1 VPGRTLEMTGKSP
14 LGSVSL
20 GAVPLRLEQ
29 WYAETHPTFT
39 RTPPMTAIRSRAV
52 AFASVL
58 ALAACSQAPE
68 PSKAS
73 EQASATNASSGAAAG
88 GHGEGIAWIKDD
100 VDGAFVRAR
109 ADHKPLFL
117 YWGAVWCPPC
127 NQVKATLF
135 NRQDF
140 IDRSSHFVPVYI
152 DGDSAGAQKLGERFK
167 VVGYPTMIL
176 FNPEGR
182 EIMRLPGEA
191 DPDAYMQLL
200 ALGMNGARPVKETL
214 HAALAP
220 REKAAK
226 LSPDDWR
233 MLAYYSW
240 VTDEQQLMPEKE
252 VAPTL
257 KRLAQTCPG
266 DQKETAARL
275 HLKALAAAAT
285 AKDAKPAADAE
296 AIGQLTAVLADPK
309 LTRENFDALT
319 EYADK
324 IAGYV
329 TEPKSAERARLVTEW
344 SSGLDRLIAD
354 TTLSTADRLV
364 AVGAKV
370 ALARL
375 DGNTKPLSP
384 ALEKTVR
391 DQVARADDETKDPY
405 ARQAVIDAAADAF
418 IQAGLLDDAE
428 KLLRAELKRSH
439 APYYFMVDLA
449 EVAKKRGDNT
459 AALDWYAQSYAAA
472 KGPATR
478 VQWGTR
484 YVSAITELKPQDAA
498 GVERAAQAV
507 VAELEP
513 VPDTF
518 YDRNLRALERMGRK
532 LNEWGKQGDQKA
544 ALERI
549 RARMDEVC
557 AKLPKGDPA
566 RAKCSGALRAQ
577 SANA

>member
-1 VPGRTLEMTGKSP
+1 
-14 LGSVSL
+14 
-20 GAVPLRLEQ
+20 
-29 WYAETHPTFT
+29 
-39 RTPPMTAIRSRAV
+39 MTAILSRIVLLA
-52 AFASVL
+52 AGL
-58 ALAACSQAPE
+58 ALVACSRPPE
-68 PSKAS
+68 PPKPSTTTPAS
-73 EQASATNASSGAAAG
+73 TSPEAAAG
-88 GHGEGIAWIKDD
+88 GHGDGVAWIKDD
-100 VDGAFVRAR
+100 VDAAFVRAK

-140 IDRSSHFVPVYI
+140 IDRSRHFIPVYI
-152 DGDSAGAQKLGERFK
+152 DGDSPGAQKLGERFK

-176 FNPEGR
+176 FNPDGR

-200 ALGMNGARPVKETL
+200 TLGMNGARPVKETL
-214 HAALAP
+214 GAALASVG
-220 REKAAK
+220 KNAK
-226 LSPDDWR
+226 LSADDWR

-240 VTDEQQLMPEKE
+240 VTDEQQLVPEKE

-257 KRLAQTCPG
+257 KRLASACPA
-266 DQKETAARL
+266 DQKETVVRL
-275 HLKALAAAAT
+275 QLKALAAAAT
-285 AKDAKPAADAE
+285 AKEARPTAGADAV
-296 AIGQLTAVLADPK
+296 GQLTAALGDPK
-309 LTRENFDALT
+309 LIRENFDTLT

-329 TEPKSAERARLVTEW
+329 TEANSAERKRLVTAW
-344 SSGLDRLIAD
+344 SSALDRLIAD
-354 TTLSTADRLV
+354 KTLSTADRLV

-375 DGNTKPLSP
+375 DAKDAPLSP
-384 ALEKTVR
+384 SLEKTVL
-391 DQVARADDETKDPY
+391 DEVARADSETKDPY
-405 ARQAVIDAAADAF
+405 ARQAVIDAAADALM
-418 IQAGLLDDAE
+418 QAGLLDDAE

-439 APYYFMVDLA
+439 SPYYFMVDLA
-449 EVAKKRGDNT
+449 EVAKKRGDNA

-484 YVSAITELKPQDAA
+484 YVNAITELKPQDVA
-498 GVERAAQAV
+498 GVERTAQAV
-507 VAELEP
+507 IAELEP

-532 LNEWGKQGDQKA
+532 LNDWGKQGEQKA
-544 ALERI
+544 ALDRI
-549 RARMDEVC
+549 RGQMDGVC

-577 SANA
+577 SASA